1 MIRQEPHKFVQR
13 SYNINNQSG
22 IGKFTPF
29 LESKGFTV
37 PDKEEDYNVDIFAY
51 KNGKEYRFEI
61 EIKNVEFTTRETF
74 PFDTVSFLSRKE
86 KYHKD
91 QPFWY
96 VIISPKTNW
105 FLMCNSQNIYKEEYK
120 EVVHI
125 DTLYRKET
133 ITFTEFQR
141 SFVIL
146 DNYKN
151 NNHEKII
158 TSNFSNYIII

>member
-51 KNGKEYRFEI
+51 RNGKEYRFEI
-61 EIKNVEFTTRETF
+61 EIKNVEFTTRDTF
-74 PFDTVSFLSRKE
+74 PFDTVSFLGRKE

-105 FLMCNSQNIYKEEYK
+105 FLICNSENIYKEDYK

-125 DTLYRKET
+125 DTLYRKGD
-133 ITFTEFQR
+133 
-141 SFVIL
+141 
-146 DNYKN
+146 DNFYRVPKELC
-151 NNHEKII
+151 HFKQL
-158 TSNFSNYIII
+158 